1 MRETGIEPVRLS
13 SRELESRSLTTRTLT
28 LNVVE
33 NVYDD
38 GLIF

>member
-1 MRETGIEPVRLS
+1 MRETGIEPVRYEPQ
-13 SRELESRSLTTRTLT
+13 ELESCSLTTRTLT
-28 LNVVE
+28 LNGVE